1 MNPLTAGAL
10 RQALDGVADSRP
22 VFVDIGANGQVDALD
37 TLINGR
43 TIHPVFDVELS
54 FGVAQQGG
62 QLVLLET

>member
-43 TIHPVFDVELS
+43 TIHPVFGVES
-54 FGVAQQGG
+54 GFGVSVSGG
-62 QLVLLET
+62 QILLLEL